1 MTLSQLSAVRS
12 LKDASGDVMMFAAVE
27 PEEPKGDDMRR
38 FVMVLWAVLVGMFA
52 AGALT
57 TAFAGTGIVQ
67 EETVVF
73 GEHTLRGRNLD
84 LVGEA
89 NDFRPGDR
97 YIFRSELTDAQD
109 AVAGHLF
116 VDCSVQFAK
125 KDSCSQIYEIPTRGT
140 VTAEGLIPVSQ
151 LKLGGTWV
159 LAITGGTGEF
169 ENVGG
174 SVTVVIVDDRGNS
187 EHSLHLLP

>member
-1 MTLSQLSAVRS
+1 MTLSQLRAVRS
-12 LKDASGDVMMFAAVE
+12 LKDSPGDGMMLVRGGTRGVKE
-27 PEEPKGDDMRR
+27 DVVRR
-38 FVMVLWAVLVGMFA
+38 FVMVLWAVMVGIL
-52 AGALT
+52 AGGLT
-57 TAFAGTGIVQ
+57 TAFAGTRIVQ

-125 KDSCSQIYEIPTRGT
+125 KDSCSQIYEIPARGT

-151 LKLGGTWV
+151 LKVGGTWV
-159 LAITGGTGEF
+159 LAVTGGTGEF
-169 ENVGG
+169 ENVRG

>member
-1 MTLSQLSAVRS
+1 
-12 LKDASGDVMMFAAVE
+12 
-27 PEEPKGDDMRR
+27 MRR
-38 FVMVLWAVLVGMFA
+38 SV
-52 AGALT
+52 
-57 TAFAGTGIVQ
+57 
-67 EETVVF
+67 
-73 GEHTLRGRNLD
+73 
-84 LVGEA
+84 
-89 NDFRPGDR
+89 
-97 YIFRSELTDAQD
+97 LTDAQE

-125 KDSCSQIYEIPTRGT
+125 KDSCSQIYEIPARGT

-151 LKLGGTWV
+151 LKVDGTCV

>member
-1 MTLSQLSAVRS
+1 MTLSQLRAVRS
-12 LKDASGDVMMFAAVE
+12 LKDAPGDGMMLVRGGGRGAKEDVV
-27 PEEPKGDDMRR
+27 RR
-38 FVMVLWAVLVGMFA
+38 FVMVLWAVMVGILA
-52 AGALT
+52 AGLT
-57 TAFAGTGIVQ
+57 TAFAGTRIVQ

-73 GEHTLRGRNLD
+73 GEHTLRGRNID
-84 LVGEA
+84 LVGRA

-125 KDSCSQIYEIPTRGT
+125 QDSCSQIYEIPARGT
-140 VTAEGLIPVSQ
+140 VTVEGLIPVSQ
-151 LKLGGTWV
+151 LKVGGTWV

-169 ENVGG
+169 ENVRG

>member
-1 MTLSQLSAVRS
+1 LREAF
-12 LKDASGDVMMFAAVE
+12 DDGMMPAPVE
-27 PEEPKGDDMRR
+27 TPSEGEDDMRR
-38 FVMVLWAVLVGMFA
+38 FVTLITWAVLVGVLA
-52 AGALT
+52 AGLP
-57 TAFAGTGIVQ
+57 TAFAGPGIVQ
-67 EETVVF
+67 EETVIF

-89 NDFRPGDR
+89 ADFRPGDR
-97 YIFRSELTDAQD
+97 YIFRSELRDAQD
-109 AVAGHLF
+109 AIAGHLF

-125 KDSCSQIYEIPTRGT
+125 KDSCSQVYEIIARGT

-151 LKLGGTWV
+151 LKVGGTWV

-174 SVTVVIVDDRGNS
+174 SATVEIVDEAGNS
-187 EHSLHLLP
+187 EHTLHLLP

>member
-1 MTLSQLSAVRS
+1 ML
-12 LKDASGDVMMFAAVE
+12 
-27 PEEPKGDDMRR
+27 
-38 FVMVLWAVLVGMFA
+38 A
-52 AGALT
+52 AGLT

-89 NDFRPGDR
+89 DDFRPGDR

-151 LKLGGTWV
+151 LKVGGTWV

-174 SVTVVIVDDRGNS
+174 SATVEIVDDAGQQRTHPASAAVTSFARPPARRAQAGWSRLPCCSAWNS
-187 EHSLHLLP
+187 RQ

>member
-1 MTLSQLSAVRS
+1 MTLSQLRAVRS
-12 LKDASGDVMMFAAVE
+12 LKDAPGDGMMLVRGGTRGAKE
-27 PEEPKGDDMRR
+27 DDVRR
-38 FVMVLWAVLVGMFA
+38 FVMVLWAVLVGILA
-52 AGALT
+52 AGLT
-57 TAFAGTGIVQ
+57 TAFAGTRIVQ

-84 LVGEA
+84 LVGKA

-125 KDSCSQIYEIPTRGT
+125 KDSCSQIYEIPARGT

-151 LKLGGTWV
+151 LKVGGTWV

-169 ENVGG
+169 ENVRG
-174 SVTVVIVDDRGNS
+174 SATVVIVDDRGNS